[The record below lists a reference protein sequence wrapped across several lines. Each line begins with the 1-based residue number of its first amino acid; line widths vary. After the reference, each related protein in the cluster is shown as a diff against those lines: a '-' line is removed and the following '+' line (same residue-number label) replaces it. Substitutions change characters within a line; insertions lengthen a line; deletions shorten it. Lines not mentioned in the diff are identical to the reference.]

1 MCRQSAKAS
10 SKRSMTHKEDNAKTL
25 QRVLQLQEK
34 RRTIMELPAE
44 KALDRILDDP
54 QPAALVHSFPEQDFY
69 LLVNEIGPEDA
80 LPLLSLATHKQW
92 EHLVD
97 LGVWQKDRIELN
109 SVTRWMNLLLEADP
123 KRLIKW
129 VLENQMEFIEF
140 FMFKNLQVQMRE
152 HDQDPADFGDEYFTL
167 DDVYYLKFTD
177 IPTETE
183 TEKLSD
189 EQRRAFL
196 TKFAQHLAAY
206 DYSIYQSVLLEMTH
220 VIPNETEE
228 NCYRWRSV
236 RLAEKG
242 FLPFDEAIGIYQPI
256 KPEDLEKKKPKFIP
270 RSADAISSLPVPI
283 SPLRELNE
291 DNHFTRALQK
301 IEAANILQLLQ
312 AEFANLCN
320 QIGVAEYQSIGERE
334 VLRRIVKKASGYLSI
349 GLEQML
355 KDKEVN
361 PALSA
366 ASIVRYPLQD
376 IFRVG
381 FGSALKL
388 KWRAEKWLSKC
399 WFAGAG
405 LRLAFWGEKW
415 MGVVGGLL
423 VKKPLFYDNYK
434 TGVLYRDFAS
444 VDDINETEGIFNQVV
459 AVDDLFSL
467 MNINI
472 ERGAKYGFLTYK
484 NLLLTLW
491 ARHYRKLK
499 ERKLKPLSLKQFL
512 PFFEKLLPERADSD
526 SEKIKKIPQKM
537 KTDFLN
543 WLAAET
549 TLRDFEISER
559 LGQTFEDLFNEIE
572 LEYGRVAA
580 SEIDPRFVQLFLLE
594 RKKK

>member
-1 MCRQSAKAS
+1 MANK
-10 SKRSMTHKEDNAKTL
+10 KDNSKTL
-25 QRVLQLQEK
+25 QRVMQLQEK
-34 RRTIMELPAE
+34 RRAIMELPAE
-44 KALDRILDDP
+44 KALDRILNDP

-69 LLVNEIGPEDA
+69 MLVNEIGAEDS
-80 LPLLSLATHKQW
+80 LPLLALATNKQW
-92 EHLVD
+92 EHIVD
-97 LGVWQKDRIELN
+97 LEVWQRDRVELN
-109 SVTRWMNLLLEADP
+109 SVTRWMNLLLEADA
-123 KRLIKW
+123 KRFIKW
-129 VLENQMEFIEF
+129 VLENQLEFIEF
-140 FMFKNLQVQMRE
+140 FMFKNLEVQMRE

-167 DDVYYLKFTD
+167 DDVYYLKFID
-177 IPTETE
+177 IPAETE
-183 TEKLSD
+183 SAKLTD

-196 TKFAQHLAAY
+196 IKFAQRLAAY
-206 DYSIYQSVLLEMTH
+206 NYSAFQSFLLEMTH

-256 KPEDLEKKKPKFIP
+256 KSEDLENKRPKFIP
-270 RSADAISSLPVPI
+270 RSAEEISSLPVPI
-283 SPLRELNE
+283 SPLRELKE

-301 IEAANILQLLQ
+301 ITPANILQQLQ

-320 QIGVAEYQSIGERE
+320 QIGVADHQSIGERE
-334 VLRRIVKKASGYLSI
+334 ILRRIVKKASGYISI
-349 GLEQML
+349 GLEQMQN
-355 KDKEVN
+355 DQEVD
-361 PALSA
+361 PTLSA
-366 ASIVRYPLQD
+366 ASIIRYPLQD

-388 KWRAEKWLSKC
+388 KWRAEKWLAKC
-399 WFAGAG
+399 WFASAG

-423 VKKPLFYDNYK
+423 VKKPLFYDNYQ

-444 VDDINETEGIFNQVV
+444 VDDIIETEAIFNQVV
-459 AVDDLFSL
+459 AVDDVLSL

-472 ERGAKYGFLTYK
+472 ELSAKYGFLTYK

-491 ARHYRKLK
+491 VRNYRKIK

-512 PFFEKLLPERADSD
+512 PFFEKLLPERAGLDPQ
-526 SEKIKKIPQKM
+526 KVKKVPQKM

-572 LEYGRVAA
+572 LEYGRVAT
-580 SEIDPRFVQLFLLE
+580 SEIDPRFVHLFLLE